1 MKLAFDWV
9 LPSQQRHIV
18 SELIVGGD
26 DRTLPVRVV
35 LRSTRTAKDLQDVE
49 NAQINEG
56 TFLGIVDLST
66 LRRERWR
73 ERENIVQVEVKLIH
87 TGDFEE
93 VHVYA
98 KAYNSHR

>member
-18 SELIVGGD
+18 SELVVGGD

-73 ERENIVQVEVKLIH
+73 EREREEKDGERENISQVEELIP
-87 TGDFEE
+87 
-93 VHVYA
+93 
-98 KAYNSHR
+98 